1 MNELAGSVVVITGAS
16 RGIGAATARA
26 FAAIGCHVV
35 LAARSTEQIAAL
47 AKELQEKWGIKA
59 LAVTTDVREAGQV
72 DALMLAAHDQL
83 GGIDILINNAGL
95 GSSSPLAQTPEE
107 EMIHLFEV
115 NVFGPVRAMRAA
127 IPYLRQRGG
136 GTIVN
141 VGSIVSYLA
150 LPADGKSAVSSTYC
164 ATKFALRAYTTAA
177 RAELMEAN
185 VHTILAVV
193 GLTKTDF
200 QESAFREQGGV
211 GAATERRR
219 GILAG
224 MQGLAVSPDKVAER
238 LIKAVQR
245 KENEVCVSWFD
256 RVLIQKTVLVPGLED
271 FLGRMYLAMGS
282 GHGVWQSLRGRD
294 YVAMVGIL
302 LFLGLGKRLLFR
314 RRRPTA

>member
-1 MNELAGSVVVITGAS
+1 MNELAGSVVVVTGAS

-35 LAARSTEQIAAL
+35 LAARSTDQISAL
-47 AKELQEKWGIKA
+47 AAELQEKWGIKA
-59 LAVTTDVREAGQV
+59 LAVTTDVRDAGQIEV
-72 DALMLAAHDQL
+72 LMSTAQEQL
-83 GGIDILINNAGL
+83 GGIDVLINNAGL
-95 GSSSPLAQTPEE
+95 GSSSPVAQTSEA
-107 EMIHLFEV
+107 EMAHLFEV

-150 LPADGKSAVSSTYC
+150 LPADGKSAVSATYC

-177 RAELMEAN
+177 RAELMAAN
-185 VHTILAVV
+185 VHTVLAIV

-200 QESAFREQGGV
+200 QKAAFREQDGAA
-211 GAATERRR
+211 AATERRR

-224 MQGLAVSPDKVAER
+224 MRGLAVSPDKVAAR

-256 RVLIQKTVLVPGLED
+256 RVLIQKTLLVPGLED

-282 GHGVWQSLRGRD
+282 GNAVWQYLRGRD
-294 YVAMVGIL
+294 YVAMAGLL
-302 LFLGLGKRLLFR
+302 LFLRLGRRRLFR
-314 RRRPTA
+314 RRRSTS